1 MNHIKVKT
9 KDWLPPVLH
18 SYIKSFVGIE
28 NNTSFEGNYNTWEEA
43 DALCNG
49 YGNMDIL
56 EKVLSATMKV
66 KNGEAVYERDSVIF
80 DQIEYSWPVLT
91 GLMCAAAQN
100 SGCLKVLDFG
110 GSLGSSYFENRL
122 FLNSL
127 PNFSWNIVEQ
137 THFVVAGK
145 KHIQGKYLR
154 FFETIDDC
162 VQDIKPNAIL
172 LSSVLQYLRDP
183 GKIIDTLIKIGS
195 DVILIDRTIV
205 NSNSLNKIYIQHV
218 PSTIYST
225 SYPCYS
231 LSESWLLNRIGKTY
245 DMAADFTSL
254 DFPAL
259 RNINSEFKGYIF
271 KKRA

>member
-1 MNHIKVKT
+1 MNPIKAKT

-18 SYIKSFVGIE
+18 NYLNRFVGRE
-28 NNTSFEGNYNTWEEA
+28 NNTSFEGSYNTWQEA
-43 DALCNG
+43 DALSNG

-56 EKVLSATMKV
+56 EKVLSATLKV

-91 GLMCAAAQN
+91 GLMWAAAQN

-127 PNFSWNIVEQ
+127 PNFSWNVVEQ

-145 KHIQGKYLR
+145 KHIQDKYLR
-154 FFETIDDC
+154 FYETIDDC

-205 NSNSLNKIYIQHV
+205 NSNSVNNIYIQHV
-218 PSTIYST
+218 SSTIYSA

-231 LSESWLLNRIGKTY
+231 LSESWLLNRIGNTY
-245 DMAADFTSL
+245 DMVADFTSL

-271 KKRA
+271 KKMA

>member
-1 MNHIKVKT
+1 M
-9 KDWLPPVLH
+9 
-18 SYIKSFVGIE
+18 
-28 NNTSFEGNYNTWEEA
+28 
-43 DALCNG
+43 
-49 YGNMDIL
+49 
-56 EKVLSATMKV
+56 
-66 KNGEAVYERDSVIF
+66 
-80 DQIEYSWPVLT
+80 
-91 GLMCAAAQN
+91 
-100 SGCLKVLDFG
+100 
-110 GSLGSSYFENRL
+110 GSSYFENRL

-205 NSNSLNKIYIQHV
+205 NSNSVNNIYIQHV
-218 PSTIYST
+218 PSTIYSA

-271 KKRA
+271 KKMA

>member
-1 MNHIKVKT
+1 MKQKLKT
-9 KDWLPPVLH
+9 LTCDWLPPAIVRQIRRRR
-18 SYIKSFVGIE
+18 SADIRFDEEYATWQDATENCTGYDAEGIL
-28 NNTSFEGNYNTWEEA
+28 G
-43 DALCNG
+43 
-49 YGNMDIL
+49 
-56 EKVLSATMKV
+56 KVLSATLKV

-80 DQIEYSWPVLT
+80 DQIEYSWPILT
-91 GLMCAAAQN
+91 GLMWAASQN

-254 DFPAL
+254 NFPAL
-259 RNINSEFKGYIF
+259 RGINSEFKGYIF